1 MLANLYSDKSSA
13 IRIAE
18 DAGLPVTMIA
28 LGDRAI
34 DHWHAILGEAQKRN
48 RLASLLDVVNEEY
61 GANRDLAAAIRS
73 VQA

>member
-1 MLANLYSDKSSA
+1 
-13 IRIAE
+13 
-18 DAGLPVTMIA
+18 MIA

-48 RLASLLDVVNEEY
+48 RLANLLDVVNEEY